1 MSSSIEIH
9 PLAAPPD
16 ATITVPGSKSLSNR
30 ALLAAAL
37 ADGSCTLMGALFS
50 DDTRLMAGALRMLGV
65 QVVEDEVGA
74 RFRVHGTG
82 GHVPASSAELFVG
95 NSGTSAR
102 FLTGYVA
109 LGHGRYRIDGTPRM
123 RERPIQPLLDALGTL
138 GVRATAET
146 GTGCPPVIVE
156 ATGIRGGK
164 TEIAGSLSSQYLT
177 SLLLVAPYMADGLE
191 IAVAGALVSRPYI
204 DLTIG
209 LMAHFGVVVEEPEV
223 NRFRVRGGQQYA
235 ARDYAVEPDASAASY
250 FFAAAAVTGGRVRIP
265 GLGTHTGQGDLRFVD
280 VLAQMGCTVLRT
292 EDSVEVVGPQRL
304 RGVDVDMG
312 GISDT
317 AQTLAAI
324 APFADAPVRFTG
336 VAHNRVKETDR
347 VGATATELRRLGVR
361 VEEHPDGLT
370 IYPSPVRS
378 AEVETYDDHRMAM
391 SFTLLGLRVPGIE
404 IADAECVAKTFPGFF
419 EAIDGMRRRTARA
432 AGSVPPS

>member
-1 MSSSIEIH
+1 VSSSIEIH
-9 PLAAPPD
+9 PLATPPD

-37 ADGSCTLMGALFS
+37 ADGSCTLTGALFS
-50 DDTRLMAGALRMLGV
+50 DDTHLMAGALRTLGV
-65 QVVEDEVGA
+65 EVVEDEARA
-74 RFRVHGTG
+74 RFQVRGTG
-82 GHVPASSAELFVG
+82 GTVPASHAELFVG
-95 NSGTSAR
+95 NSGTTAR

-123 RERPIQPLLDALGTL
+123 RERPIQPLLDALSTL
-138 GVRATAET
+138 GVRATAEN

-156 ATGIRGGK
+156 ATGIQGGNA
-164 TEIAGSLSSQYLT
+164 EIAGSLSSQYLT
-177 SLLLVAPYMADGLE
+177 SLLLVAPYMEDGLDV
-191 IAVAGALVSRPYI
+191 AVAGALVSRPYI

-209 LMAHFGVVVEEPEV
+209 LMAAFGVEVAEPEV
-223 NRFRVRGGQQYA
+223 NRFRVPGGQRYI

-265 GLGTHTGQGDLRFVD
+265 GLGTHTKQGDLRFVE
-280 VLAQMGCTVLRT
+280 VLEQMGCSVSRS
-292 EDSVEVVGPQRL
+292 EDAVEVVGPERL
-304 RGVDVDMG
+304 RGVTVDMG

-324 APFADAPVRFTG
+324 APFADAPVRITG

-370 IYPSPVRS
+370 IYPSPVRP
-378 AEVETYDDHRMAM
+378 AEVDTYDDHRMAM
-391 SFTLLGLRVPGIE
+391 SFAVTSLVAPGVRIRNP
-404 IADAECVAKTFPGFF
+404 ECVSKTFPRFF
-419 EAIDGMRRRTARA
+419 ETLAELA
-432 AGSVPPS
+432 AAS